1 MVLDGRGTSFTLA
14 PDGEPILDAALRL
27 RGDAPYACKNGVC
40 GTCRAKLVEGKVEMA
55 QNFALER
62 DEVDRGYVLACQSHP
77 ASDQVTLDFDQ

>member
-1 MVLDGRGTSFTLA
+1 
-14 PDGEPILDAALRL
+14 
-27 RGDAPYACKNGVC
+27 
-40 GTCRAKLVEGKVEMA
+40 MA